1 MFADF
6 IKNIAIENKNP
17 LPIIGDGE
25 QIRCFTW
32 IGDVSRVIADFSF
45 DDRAKN
51 QVYNIGNPEPITMK
65 QLAKYIHQGEEDL
78 DFTTVKEYNDD
89 VLVRIPDITKII
101 NDLGFKPTK
110 KVQDSIETCMKFI
123 AETIG
128 EAK

>member
-1 MFADF
+1 M
-6 IKNIAIENKNP
+6 
-17 LPIIGDGE
+17 
-25 QIRCFTW
+25 
-32 IGDVSRVIADFSF
+32 
-45 DDRAKN
+45 
-51 QVYNIGNPEPITMK
+51 
-65 QLAKYIHQGEEDL
+65 AKYIHQGEEDL